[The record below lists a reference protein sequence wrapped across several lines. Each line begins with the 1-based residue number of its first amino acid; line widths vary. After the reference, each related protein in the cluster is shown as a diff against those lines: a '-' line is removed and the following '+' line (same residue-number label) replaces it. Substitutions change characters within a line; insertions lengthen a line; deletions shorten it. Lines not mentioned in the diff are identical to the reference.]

1 MLESGMRESSDGNIT
16 MEIPD
21 ISYSIFSAIM
31 EFLYTG
37 EVHLGA
43 ETEGQELRLEYLIE
57 FLAASDQLLID
68 SAKEACEHHI
78 IKHVTKENWSDI
90 LELSERFNARRLQ
103 EYCMW
108 LSCQD

>member
-43 ETEGQELRLEYLIE
+43 ETEG
-57 FLAASDQLLID
+57 
-68 SAKEACEHHI
+68 
-78 IKHVTKENWSDI
+78 
-90 LELSERFNARRLQ
+90 
-103 EYCMW
+103 
-108 LSCQD
+108 